1 MSKRRDKQDILD
13 LYTVQEMLVIQPP
26 ATPGGPRHR
35 HVWAKP
41 RGKQYAIIQRGETT
55 HLAVYTLYTHR
66 S

>member
-55 HLAVYTLYTHR
+55 H
-66 S
+66 